1 MIKWTVALLIVMAG
15 VLVMT
20 GEKSEHP
27 AGQPGIEKVAES
39 IATAPDVASQEATR
53 ILQSNLLQLEE
64 RLVAQE
70 DALVVREY
78 AHSDFPSYIR
88 PMIHIQSSDAP

>member
-1 MIKWTVALLIVMAG
+1 MIKWTVALLIVMVG
-15 VLVMT
+15 VLVVT

-27 AGQPGIEKVAES
+27 PGQTGIEKVTEPV
-39 IATAPDVASQEATR
+39 ATAPGDASQEATR

-64 RLVAQE
+64 RLGAQE
-70 DALVVREY
+70 DTLVVREY

-88 PMIHIQSSDAP
+88 PIIHIQSSDAP